1 MIMKTTYNILMAG
14 LLSALAF
21 TSCEGFLDKFP
32 ETALSP
38 ETFYTNEKELTL
50 ATNGFY
56 AMLPKPDD
64 SFDGALQDNDLQFH
78 LSLSSIQRGT
88 RQAETETWSASTW
101 SDLRSINY
109 YLEHSVKCTNEDVRK
124 KYDGIAYFF
133 RAVFYYEKVRKY
145 GDIPFYDH
153 VISDSDKESLYRP
166 RDSRGFVMQK
176 IMEDLDR
183 AIDGLPVSWSE
194 GVYRINKY
202 AAYALKSR
210 IALFEG
216 TWRKYHDIADESYT
230 KEDGTT
236 ITLSS
241 AYFLN
246 LAAEAAKAVMES
258 GKYKMYN
265 GSTIV
270 KGQPYRDYFVLED
283 AETSETILSRR
294 FLYTAEMNIRHGVQF
309 TYKNQRY
316 SLTRAL
322 AYHYLM
328 ADGTPFQ
335 SQEGWQTMQYNQE
348 FNGRDP
354 RMAQTIAAPD
364 YVAVNADAST
374 KYYPSCKDY
383 ERSGYRPIKYFSDDT
398 HDGATTSTTDYAI
411 FRYGEVLLNYVEA
424 KAELGQA
431 DQSVIDETVNVIRA
445 RVGMPG
451 LDVAKANA
459 APDSFLSSYYTDKHL
474 EGADKGLILEIRRE
488 RTVEL
493 VNEGFRL
500 WDMLRWHEGQQIC
513 PASNT
518 LGPGFIGCWFPGLGE
533 YDMNNDGKP
542 DLCIYSGSTPQTDC
556 DNTLNVA
563 PGKENT
569 LSEGTSGYLVQ
580 FKDQT
585 YKWEEKDYLYPIP
598 NKQMQIYPI
607 DETTGKSVLT
617 QNPGY

>member
-1 MIMKTTYNILMAG
+1 MNMKKIYAIFISG
-14 LLSALAF
+14 LSVLAF
-21 TSCEGFLDKFP
+21 SSCEGFLDKFP
-32 ETALSP
+32 ETSLSP
-38 ETFYTNEKELTL
+38 ETFYTSEKELEL

-56 AMLPKPDD
+56 TMLPSPDNTT
-64 SFDGALQDNDLQFH
+64 DGALQDNDLEYH
-78 LSLSSIQRGT
+78 ISLSSLQMGNRS
-88 RQAETETWSASTW
+88 AENESWSSSTW
-101 SDLRSINY
+101 SNLRALNY
-109 YLEHSVKCTNEDVRK
+109 YLEHSVNCTSEDIRK
-124 KYDGIAYFF
+124 KYDGVAYFF
-133 RAVFYYEKVRKY
+133 RAMFYYEKVRKY
-145 GDIPFYDH
+145 GDIPWYDH
-153 VISDSDKESLYRP
+153 VISANDKAALYRA

-183 AIDGLPVSWSE
+183 AIDGLPVTWTE

-202 AAYALKSR
+202 AAYAFKSR

-216 TWRKYHDIADESYT
+216 TWRKYHDVPDETYT
-230 KEDGTT
+230 KDDGTQL
-236 ITLSS
+236 TLSS
-241 AYFLN
+241 EYFLRQS
-246 LAAEAAKAVMES
+246 ADAAKAVIDY
-258 GKYKMYN
+258 GKYKMYK
-265 GSTIV
+265 GETIV
-270 KGQPYRDYFVLED
+270 KGQSYRDFFVLED

-294 FLYTAEMNIRHGVQF
+294 YLYTDEMSIRHGVQF
-309 TYKNQRY
+309 TYKNQRH

-348 FNGRDP
+348 FKNRDP

-364 YVAVNADAST
+364 YVAVGTDAST

-383 ERSGYRPIKYFSDDT
+383 DRSGYRPIKYFSDDT

-411 FRYGEVLLNYVEA
+411 FRYGEVLLNYAEA
-424 KAELGQA
+424 KAELGEA
-431 DQSVIDETVNVIRA
+431 DQTVIDQTVNVIRA
-445 RVGMPG
+445 RVGMPA
-451 LDVAKANA
+451 LDVVKANGT
-459 APDSFLSSYYTDKHL
+459 PDAFLSSYSTDKHL
-474 EGADKGLILEIRRE
+474 DGPDKGLILEIRRE

-500 WDMLRWHEGQQIC
+500 WDMLRWHEGQQLC

-533 YDMNNDGKP
+533 YDMNNDGTP
-542 DLCIYSGSTPQTDC
+542 DLCIYTGNKPSTDC
-556 DNTLNVA
+556 ENTLDVSE
-563 PGKENT
+563 GKENT
-569 LSEGTSGYLVQ
+569 LSEGTSGYLIQ

-598 NKQMQIYPI
+598 QKQIQIYPK
-607 DETTGKSVLT
+607 DEATGESVLT